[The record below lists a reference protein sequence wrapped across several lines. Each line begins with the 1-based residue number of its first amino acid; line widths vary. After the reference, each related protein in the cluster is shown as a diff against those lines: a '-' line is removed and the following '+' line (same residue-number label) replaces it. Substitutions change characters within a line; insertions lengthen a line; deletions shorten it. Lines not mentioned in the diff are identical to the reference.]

1 MDPGLATTGYGIIEV
16 DETDNNP
23 VMMSCGVIKT
33 PPETEFCQRLKIIYQ
48 SVNRLIEKFE
58 PDAIA
63 VEKLYFSKN
72 IKTAFPVAQAR
83 GVILLAASNSGV
95 TVDEYSPLQI
105 KKTITGSGKADKK
118 AMQKMVTEELELP
131 GIPKPDDAAD
141 GLAIAICH
149 VILNR
154 FNARLPDD

>member
-1 MDPGLATTGYGIIEV
+1 MV
-16 DETDNNP
+16 
-23 VMMSCGVIKT
+23 SCGVVKT
-33 PPETEFCQRLKIIYQ
+33 PPETDFCQRLNIIFN

-83 GVILLAASNSGV
+83 GVIILSASNSGAEIG
-95 TVDEYSPLQI
+95 EYSPLEI
-105 KKTITGSGKADKK
+105 KKTVTGSGNADKK
-118 AMQKMVTEELELP
+118 AVQKMVRRELELP
-131 GIPKPDDAAD
+131 GVPKPDDAAD

-154 FNARLPDD
+154 FNARLPDK

>member
-1 MDPGLATTGYGIIEV
+1 MV
-16 DETDNNP
+16 
-23 VMMSCGVIKT
+23 SCGVVKT
-33 PPETEFCQRLKIIYQ
+33 PSETDFCQRLNIIFN

-58 PDAIA
+58 PDSIA

-83 GVILLAASNSGV
+83 GVIILSASNSGAEIG
-95 TVDEYSPLQI
+95 EYSPLEI
-105 KKTITGSGKADKK
+105 KKTVTGSGNADKK
-118 AMQKMVTEELELP
+118 AVQKMVTRELDLP
-131 GIPKPDDAAD
+131 GVPKPDDAAD

-154 FNARLPDD
+154 FDARLPDK